1 MEKKSPYLSAILFCQ
16 QILKAEG
23 EEKGRLTSL
32 MNIFDNMIVS
42 TNAPGSTRISIP
54 VECYLFTKLADEE
67 PRKDYQLVIE
77 VFAPSDKKLLQITGN
92 LQNESVS
99 EAGHIGDIMQPLRFK
114 SDEDGDHLV
123 TIRFQD
129 QIIGQR
135 KLRISREFTPG
146 P

>member
-23 EEKGRLTSL
+23 EDNLTSL

-42 TNAPGSTRISIP
+42 TNAPDSTKISIP

-77 VFAPSDKKLLQITGN
+77 VFTPSDKKLLQITGN

-99 EAGHIGDIMQPLRFK
+99 EAGHIGDILQPLRFK

-123 TIRFQD
+123 TIKFQD

-135 KLRISREFTPG
+135 KLHISRKFTPD